1 MSERSDRSCWTRGYA
16 RAVSMAGMM
25 MPRLVSLAFALCL
38 AAPVFA
44 AEVAGVTLADE
55 AFVDGQVLVLNGAGL
70 FSKFFFKI
78 YVGSLYLPQRLGDVA
93 GVLAKGPRRI
103 QMNFLRKL
111 TLKQL
116 VDALVGGLNA
126 NNSPAEMAAVRAPTE
141 ELLRIMN
148 RYQDLAVKEGD
159 ILTMD
164 FSDGATRVALNGEA
178 GGTIQ
183 SEAFNMAL
191 TRIWIGDRPAH
202 RNLKKALLGG

>member
-1 MSERSDRSCWTRGYA
+1 MMSRLA
-16 RAVSMAGMM
+16 AVI
-25 MPRLVSLAFALCL
+25 FALSL
-38 AAPVFA
+38 GAPALA

-55 AFVDGQVLVLNGAGL
+55 VFVGGQVLVLNGAGL
-70 FSKFFFKI
+70 SSKFFFKI
-78 YVGSLYLPQRLGDVA
+78 YVGSLYLPQRVGDAA

-103 QMNFLRKL
+103 QMNFLRNL
-111 TLKQL
+111 TLRQL

-126 NNSPAEMAAVRAPTE
+126 NNSPAEMAAVRVPTE

-159 ILTMD
+159 VLTMD

-178 GGTIQ
+178 GGTIHG
-183 SEAFNMAL
+183 EAFNMAL
-191 TRIWIGDRPAH
+191 TRIWIGDKPAH